1 MNRWQNISKVKILYV
16 ASLVTL
22 GIMMAFMLLTPLST
36 EVEYSE
42 VSRIEFIRSEDE
54 CILEIDILNHEGRDQ
69 NYVVNTLFNDKQYSE
84 RITIPDGK
92 IHTYICYIYP
102 DQVIDAKFVCSIR
115 KEGETSPIEVVT
127 YYLR

>member
-22 GIMMAFMLLTPLST
+22 GIMMAFMLLRPLST

-69 NYVVNTLFNDKQYSE
+69 NYVVNTLFDDKQYSE
-84 RITIPDGK
+84 RIMISDGK

-102 DQVIDAKFVCSIR
+102 DQVIDAKFVCSIC
-115 KEGETSPIEVVT
+115 KEGENSPIEEVA
-127 YYLR
+127 YYLH

>member
-1 MNRWQNISKVKILYV
+1 MGQNISKVKIFYV

-22 GIMMAFMLLTPLST
+22 GIMMAFMLLRPLST

-69 NYVVNTLFNDKQYSE
+69 NYVVNTLFDDKQYSE
-84 RITIPDGK
+84 RIMISDGK

-102 DQVIDAKFVCSIR
+102 DQMIDAKFICSIC
-115 KEGETSPIEVVT
+115 KESETSPIEVVT